1 MEDIKTMLS
10 KLSIEEKASL
20 CSGLTFWL
28 TKPVEKLGLPSVM
41 MTDGPHGLRREVESG
56 GGVNVMKGSAPST
69 CFPTAV
75 TSASSWDRNLLYE
88 IGKNIAQEAK
98 DQGVSTVL
106 GPGTNIKRSH
116 LCGRNFEYFSE
127 DPFLS
132 GELSTSYVQGAQSQ
146 NVGTS
151 LKHYCGNNQEHI
163 RMSID
168 SKIDERALREI
179 YLPAFENTVKR
190 AQPQQIMCSYN
201 KLNGTYL
208 SDNKRFLTDI
218 LRNEWG
224 FEGIVVSDWGAVNDR
239 IAGIKAGMD
248 LEMPGNGGINDRKIV
263 KAVADGIVT
272 EAELDAVCERMLKY
286 LVECNNNKDESYKCD
301 YKAHHDFARK
311 AAAESSVLLKNE
323 DSFLP
328 LSDSDDVALIGKLAK
343 HVRYQGSGSSR
354 INPYNLVNIVS
365 AMDAAGLKYEYA
377 DGYTLKGDG
386 YDKKLL
392 KAAVELAAKKQKVI
406 LVIGLTDAYESEGFD
421 RSHMDLPLGH
431 NKLVEEVLKVNPNVA
446 VVLQGGSPVTMPWH
460 AKVKSVLNTYLGGDA
475 VGEATVDLLYGKVN
489 PSGKL
494 AETYPKSLND
504 SLAEKYFSMGP
515 VSVEYRES
523 IFVGYRWYDTAKKEV
538 RFPFGHGLS
547 YTSFEYSDIK
557 LSADK
562 IKDTDTLSVSFKI
575 TNTGKVDG
583 AEIAQV
589 YVSAPKDKVFMA
601 DKELKGFEKVFLK
614 AGESKTVT
622 VELGKRSFA
631 FYNTAIADWHVLGGK
646 YEILVGASSRDIK
659 LTASVDILSSDSDKP
674 LPDYRTLCPCYYVD
688 ENTQDIS
695 KEDFEKLFGDKLPE
709 NVAPKRGEFTVNS
722 TITDIAIVPL
732 GKLLKG
738 IMMFG
743 GGLVAG
749 NAENR
754 SMILNSIK
762 DMPLRSFCGFS
773 GGIMSMMS
781 IEGLVDIFNKKK
793 GGYRKLFAGFKKK
806 NR

>member
-179 YLPAFENTVKR
+179 YLPAFENTVKH

-263 KAVADGIVT
+263 KAVADGTVT

-392 KAAVELAAKKQKVI
+392 KAAVELAARKQKVV

-494 AETYPKSLND
+494 AETFPLSLEDTPCYGNYAID
-504 SLAEKYFSMGP
+504 DIDVLYK
-515 VSVEYRES
+515 ES
-523 IFVGYRWYDTAKKEV
+523 ILVGYRYYDYMKKDV
-538 RFPFGHGLS
+538 LFPFGFGLS
-547 YTSFEYSDIK
+547 YTSFSYEDMSVDFSD
-557 LSADK
+557 DK
-562 IKDTDTLSVSFKI
+562 KEGVVSVKVR
-575 TNTGKVDG
+575 NTGDYDG
-583 AEIAQV
+583 SEVVEI
-589 YVSAPKDKVFMA
+589 YVEKLESAIFRPLR
-601 DKELKGFEKVFLK
+601 ELKGFSKVFLK
-614 AGESKTVT
+614 KGEEKTVSIP
-622 VELGKRSFA
+622 LSFSSFA
-631 FYNTAIADWHVLGGK
+631 YYSVPLGRFDIEDGI
-646 YEILVGASSRDIK
+646 YRIYASSSSRDHR
-659 LTASVDILSSDSDKP
+659 LHVDIQVSGNKMPEVMPWRIGDDFSLLFPCGLPLSPS
-674 LPDYRTLCPCYYVD
+674 R
-688 ENTQDIS
+688 
-695 KEDFEKLFGDKLPE
+695 EKLSL
-709 NVAPKRGEFTVNS
+709 NS
-722 TITDIAIVPL
+722 TLSEVLRDEKASLVFRPLRDAFITPFE
-732 GKLLKG
+732 GKSDGMSRMQLA
-738 IMMFG
+738 M
-743 GGLVAG
+743 A
-749 NAENR
+749 
-754 SMILNSIK
+754 S
-762 DMPLRSFCGFS
+762 DMPLRSAAVLTGA
-773 GGIMSMMS
+773 MSLD
-781 IEGLVDIFNKKK
+781 EVREKLVALEEEK
-793 GGYRKLFAGFKKK
+793 A
-806 NR
+806 